1 MPRVIKTSAKV
12 NASFLINSLSFIDIF
27 IYYIIIIYLYI
38 KFVNY
43 YTYKCMNLDMTKE
56 ELLKKFGLNVKF
68 ARMKKGLTQEQLSE
82 IMNIH
87 PTYLAR
93 IETGRINMSLGKVL
107 ELAKVL
113 RVDIN
118 KLLYIE

>member
-1 MPRVIKTSAKV
+1 
-12 NASFLINSLSFIDIF
+12 
-27 IYYIIIIYLYI
+27 
-38 KFVNY
+38 
-43 YTYKCMNLDMTKE
+43 MNIDMTKD

-68 ARMKKGLTQEQLSE
+68 ARMRKNLTQEQLAE
-82 IMNIH
+82 MMDIH
-87 PTYLAR
+87 WTYVAK

-113 RVDIN
+113 NIDIN